1 MSVRAREGQHECEMR
16 TRQRMTLQNP
26 SQANT
31 ERQTRLT
38 SQAMGGHAKKGL
50 SHGCQLQCISA
61 QRTGVL
67 LLGSASHRIAS
78 HLVQAVDAREH
89 SLKVFHHAWQHT
101 VHRKLDLALSVYCGR
116 NQNAFLTARR
126 HGGGESKLGVRLLAV
141 PSALSFLPTESFP
154 GSRSQLFTCVQ

>member
-1 MSVRAREGQHECEMR
+1 MADNCNAYLPKDGQW
-16 TRQRMTLQNP
+16 
-26 SQANT
+26 
-31 ERQTRLT
+31 
-38 SQAMGGHAKKGL
+38 
-50 SHGCQLQCISA
+50 
-61 QRTGVL
+61 TGVL

-89 SLKVFHHAWQHT
+89 TLEVFHHAWQHT

-141 PSALSFLPTESFP
+141 PSALSFLPRDRVVPSM
-154 GSRSQLFTCVQ
+154 QLASDRVTNVQKLQNQWR